1 MTSFTSFNSH
11 ECIQIFMSLVQ
22 GTKLWDHEKLISR
35 WPLCLRYAIWSEV
48 MADFRPSATSKK
60 GGGGL
65 KPCKAV
71 ATTGNGFAN
80 ATSIHGISY
89 IFDNSLL
96 VLERILWFIV
106 VGIFVGLCAHFIVD
120 AYLDWQRNPII
131 TSVSSTGR
139 FTLQNLF

>member
-1 MTSFTSFNSH
+1 MSQYWVQNYGIVKSSLTCGPFDMSFGP
-11 ECIQIFMSLVQ
+11 SLQ
-22 GTKLWDHEKLISR
+22 
-35 WPLCLRYAIWSEV
+35 YAIWSEA
-48 MADFRPSATSKK
+48 MADFRPSAISKK
-60 GGGGL
+60 GGGGGGL

-96 VLERILWFIV
+96 VLERVLWFV
-106 VGIFVGLCAHFIVD
+106 VVAVFVGLCTHFIVD

-131 TSVSSTGR
+131 TSVSSTGIQMKTYGR
-139 FTLQNLF
+139 